1 MTVLKNDKELFEA
14 LLKGHK
20 VEKVRH
26 AGFGEYIHLKDNFLV
41 NQNNEPANVYRIT
54 TNDLFQIIQ
63 QDKDKE

>member
-26 AGFGEYIHLKDNFLV
+26 AGFGEYIYLKDNFLV
-41 NQNNEPANVYRIT
+41 NHNNEPANLYKIT
-54 TNDLFQIIQ
+54 TNDLFQIY
-63 QDKDKE
+63 QDKNKE